1 MTYIFD
7 FDGTLVDSMPVFA
20 GTMMRILDEE
30 GVPYPEDFV
39 KIITPL
45 GYAGTAKYARELGVS
60 LSEEQFIARA
70 IEYNTHEYYHTIP
83 LKAHV
88 EKRLLEL
95 KAEGHSLNV
104 LTASPHAVLDV
115 CLKRLGIFDLFE
127 NVWSCDDF
135 GTTKAD
141 PEIYRMAAK
150 RIGKPVEEILF
161 LDDNYNA
168 DKTAAAA
175 GMWVCGVFDPSSAE
189 YTREIQSVTHHY
201 VEDFSQLL
209 TL

>member
-30 GVPYPEDFV
+30 GVSYPEDFV

-104 LTASPHAVLDV
+104 LTASPHAVLDA
-115 CLKRLGIFDLFE
+115 CLKRVGIYELFD

-135 GTTKAD
+135 PYTKAD
-141 PEIYRMAAK
+141 PRIYRMAAE
-150 RIGKPVEEILF
+150 RLGRTVEECTF
-161 LDDNYNA
+161 VDDNVGA
-168 DKTAAAA
+168 VSVAKEA
-175 GMWVCGVFDPSSAE
+175 GMISVGIFDKSS
-189 YTREIQSVTHHY
+189 S
-201 VEDFSQLL
+201 DFVDEMKRVSDRYIMNFSEL
-209 TL
+209 

>member
-104 LTASPHAVLDV
+104 LTASPHAVLDA
-115 CLKRLGIFDLFE
+115 CLKRVGIYELFD

-135 GTTKAD
+135 FCSKAETK
-141 PEIYRMAAK
+141 IYRMAAE
-150 RIGKPVEEILF
+150 RLGKPVGECTF
-161 LDDNYNA
+161 VDDNTGA
-168 DKTAAAA
+168 VSVAKEA
-175 GMWVCGVFDPSSAE
+175 GMISVGIFDESS
-189 YTREIQSVTHHY
+189 I
-201 VEDFSQLL
+201 DFMDEMKRVADRYIMNFSEL
-209 TL
+209 

>member
-30 GVPYPEDFV
+30 GVAYPEDFV

-104 LTASPHAVLDV
+104 LTASPHAVLDA
-115 CLKRLGIFDLFE
+115 CLKRVGIYELFD

-135 GTTKAD
+135 FCSKAETK
-141 PEIYRMAAK
+141 IYRMAAE
-150 RIGKPVEEILF
+150 RLGKPVGECTF
-161 LDDNYNA
+161 VDDNVGA
-168 DKTAAAA
+168 VSVAKEA
-175 GMWVCGVFDPSSAE
+175 GMISVGIFDESS
-189 YTREIQSVTHHY
+189 I
-201 VEDFSQLL
+201 DFMDEMKRVADRYIMNFSEL
-209 TL
+209 

>member
-30 GVPYPEDFV
+30 GVAYPEDFV

-45 GYAGTAKYARELGVS
+45 GYAGTAKYARELGVT

-83 LKAHV
+83 LKPHV

-95 KAEGHSLNV
+95 KREGHSLNV
-104 LTASPHAVLDV
+104 LTASPHAVLDA
-115 CLKRLGIFDLFE
+115 CLKRVGIYDLFD

-135 GTTKAD
+135 SCTKA
-141 PEIYRMAAK
+141 ETRIYSMAAE
-150 RIGKPVEEILF
+150 RLGKSVEECTF
-161 LDDNYNA
+161 VDDNTGA
-168 DKTAAAA
+168 VSVAKQA
-175 GMWVCGVFDPSSAE
+175 GMISVGIFDESSADFADE
-189 YTREIQSVTHHY
+189 MKRVSDRYIM
-201 VEDFSQLL
+201 DFSEL
-209 TL
+209 